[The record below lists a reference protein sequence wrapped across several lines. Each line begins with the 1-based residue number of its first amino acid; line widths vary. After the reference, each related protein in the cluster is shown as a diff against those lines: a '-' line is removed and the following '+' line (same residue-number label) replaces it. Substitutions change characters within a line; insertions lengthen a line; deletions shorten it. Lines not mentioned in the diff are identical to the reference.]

1 MKAILNK
8 FSPQNIFSLSYGSF
22 FGGTC
27 TISITRVDELTD
39 SCAITG
45 GNGYPEEVEFS
56 IADNEMDNI
65 RETLD
70 MIKHWKNEYEC
81 PHDILDGFG
90 WEIKFISDGK
100 KIEKSG
106 YMAYPENYNDVMQEL
121 IRFVEE
127 LKERYL
133 FDKRY
138 LPLSPFAES
147 GYFVPVGS
155 KIIQGSHYKCDY
167 KPEIKTWSPANQMYQ
182 EE

>member
-27 TISITRVDELTD
+27 TISIGRVDELTD

-121 IRFVEE
+121 ILKMPVRHIISYLTGRPDLIPLRALLPASEE
-127 LKERYL
+127 
-133 FDKRY
+133 
-138 LPLSPFAES
+138 
-147 GYFVPVGS
+147 
-155 KIIQGSHYKCDY
+155 KISRIL
-167 KPEIKTWSPANQMYQ
+167 MRR
-182 EE
+182 